1 MKFAKQVIL
10 FSSGFAG
17 GFLAGYLASPY
28 QRSDQFQVHRK
39 RVEMAISRLSRVLKE
54 SQERL
59 SEVNNRLKK
68 EFRQPIPDLYRA
80 TESLSL
86 DENELIYD

>member
-1 MKFAKQVIL
+1 MKIAKQVIL

-17 GFLAGYLASPY
+17 GFLAGYMVSAY
-28 QRSDQFQVHRK
+28 QKSDQFRAQRK
-39 RVEMAISRLSRVLKE
+39 RVELAVSRFNRALKE

-59 SEVNNRLKK
+59 HEINKRLKR
-68 EFRQPIPDLYRA
+68 EFRHPIPDLYRA
-80 TESLSL
+80 TETISL